1 LPRPR
6 PKKRRQKR
14 NKKADPC
21 FRSSRLD
28 FCSLIIYTLIILKM
42 KKIFFTIIFLLSTSI
57 VNCEQQMQI
66 IKDVRGDI
74 YDDSAQI
81 VIEANCNVD
90 YIDYTLSNPPR
101 LIIDPIGKVYSDL
114 KEVINF
120 DAGPIKKIIIIKGR
134 PEEGL
139 TGNYYPLDFIS
150 IELAE
155 MPVYKVRKEVKEQVI
170 VEIAKKEEKIAYI
183 APAEEI
189 KETTQVEEPKVE
201 EVVPLPEIRVE
212 KVKTEAPPEI
222 IEEPK
227 KAEQQQP
234 NLAPQQAAA
243 QVIPLEEHQPE
254 AGPPSAEKKFEAIPP
269 TEPAKFNYKLGEGD
283 NLDISVWQHPELD
296 KRVVIRPDGYISF
309 PLVGDIK
316 AAGLTPPQL
325 TSSIR
330 ENLSRLIKDPQVTV
344 IVSGFGSKNV
354 FVLGEVTKPGV
365 YPFRGGIN
373 ILEAI
378 SQSGGWKNSAV
389 LNSVMLVR
397 NVFTDRPEA
406 YRLNV
411 YAIIKNG
418 DFSQNL
424 MLQPG
429 DVVYVPKSFVA
440 NIGGFIE
447 NLKITVGAYVT
458 EGTHIFD

>member
-1 LPRPR
+1 VY
-6 PKKRRQKR
+6 KRQV
-14 NKKADPC
+14 
-21 FRSSRLD
+21 L
-28 FCSLIIYTLIILKM
+28 
-42 KKIFFTIIFLLSTSI
+42 FTATIAY
-57 VNCEQQMQI
+57 CEQPMQI

-120 DAGPIKKIIIIKGR
+120 DEGPIKKIVITKGK

-150 IELAE
+150 IEVVALPE
-155 MPVYKVRKEVKEQVI
+155 YKVRKEIKEQVI
-170 VEIAKKEEKIAYI
+170 VDIKKKQETKVSEPLPEETKKEEEPAQ
-183 APAEEI
+183 APPQEI
-189 KETTQVEEPKVE
+189 L
-201 EVVPLPEIRVE
+201 PLPEVRVE
-212 KVKTEAPPEI
+212 KVEIEAPPEI

-227 KAEQQQP
+227 KA
-234 NLAPQQAAA
+234 APQQPSAA
-243 QVIPLEEHQPE
+243 QQETPGEVIPLEE
-254 AGPPSAEKKFEAIPP
+254 AKKELVTIPP
-269 TEPAKFNYKLGEGD
+269 TEPAKFNYTLGEGD

-316 AAGLTPPQL
+316 AVGLTPPQL
-325 TSSIR
+325 TSSLR

-344 IVSGFGSKNV
+344 IVAGFGSKNI

-365 YPFRGGIN
+365 YTFRGGVN

-397 NVFTDRPEA
+397 NVFTDHPEA

-440 NIGGFIE
+440 NIGGFID
-447 NLKITVGAYVT
+447 NLKITVGAYIT
-458 EGTHIFD
+458 NNTNILN